1 MVRSISA
8 MLLLAGLPLL
18 IGCGSDTGLHEVEGT
33 VTHNGQPVPKLL
45 VVFRPDD
52 LTTGA
57 ESMGETDAQGKFV
70 MQVGRTP
77 GVFPGQHTVY
87 VDDPAAL
94 QGGSSSD
101 DAGYQEVVKKY
112 SADASE
118 YRVTIDE
125 DTYDLEVKL
134 D

>member
-1 MVRSISA
+1 MVRFISA
-8 MLLLAGLPLL
+8 ALLLAGLPLL
-18 IGCGSDTGLHEVEGT
+18 VGCGNDSGLYEVEGT

-57 ESMGETDAQGKFV
+57 ESMGETDEQGNFV
-70 MQVGRTP
+70 MKVGRTE
-77 GVFPGQHTVY
+77 GVFPGPHTVY

-101 DAGYQEVVKKY
+101 DPGYQEVVKKY
-112 SADASE
+112 SADASD
-118 YRVTIDE
+118 YRITIDG
-125 DTYDLEVKL
+125 DTYDLELKL